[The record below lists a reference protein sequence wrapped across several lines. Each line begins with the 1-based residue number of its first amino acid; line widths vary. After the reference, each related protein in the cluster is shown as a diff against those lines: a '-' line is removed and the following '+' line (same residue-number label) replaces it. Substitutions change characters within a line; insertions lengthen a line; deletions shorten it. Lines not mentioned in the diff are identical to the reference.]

1 MKNWTIIANEIDGR
15 TAKQCRERWCNHLD
29 PSIIKGN
36 WTEEEDALILQ
47 RQKEMGN
54 KWSKISKM
62 LLGRTENAVKVRWK
76 ALDRAAKKAI
86 ALAKLGVD
94 ASKKNNANR
103 SSNRRRS
110 SKKKTTKKNR
120 GSLPRR
126 RTGST
131 GPSFVN
137 NLVGLL
143 DNDDYDDNNN
153 NNNNNNIT
161 KNDMNNSLD
170 ANGDG
175 IRNNNSLLNSVDDP
189 DFSNLFNSNDE
200 DMMIASLDMNADD
213 MEDDDEMVGTSNNNN
228 NSNNNSNNNNNNNYR
243 NRNSLLNNSRN
254 AQHSRD
260 GSGKNWNDLMSFG
273 TDDLSGFDVTDVFA
287 DD

>member
-94 ASKKNNANR
+94 ASKKNNANL
-103 SSNRRRS
+103 
-110 SKKKTTKKNR
+110 SKDIDVEMSEPEKTTSIAGKK
-120 GSLPRR
+120 RR
-126 RTGST
+126 KN
-131 GPSFVN
+131 VDEK
-137 NLVGLL
+137 LV
-143 DNDDYDDNNN
+143 
-153 NNNNNNIT
+153 
-161 KNDMNNSLD
+161 K
-170 ANGDG
+170 
-175 IRNNNSLLNSVDDP
+175 
-189 DFSNLFNSNDE
+189 
-200 DMMIASLDMNADD
+200 
-213 MEDDDEMVGTSNNNN
+213 
-228 NSNNNSNNNNNNNYR
+228 
-243 NRNSLLNNSRN
+243 
-254 AQHSRD
+254 
-260 GSGKNWNDLMSFG
+260 
-273 TDDLSGFDVTDVFA
+273 
-287 DD
+287 

>member
-110 SKKKTTKKNR
+110 SKKKTK
-120 GSLPRR
+120 SLK
-126 RTGST
+126 SM
-131 GPSFVN
+131 
-137 NLVGLL
+137 
-143 DNDDYDDNNN
+143 NDS
-153 NNNNNNIT
+153 
-161 KNDMNNSLD
+161 MFEL
-170 ANGDG
+170 
-175 IRNNNSLLNSVDDP
+175 
-189 DFSNLFNSNDE
+189 
-200 DMMIASLDMNADD
+200 
-213 MEDDDEMVGTSNNNN
+213 
-228 NSNNNSNNNNNNNYR
+228 
-243 NRNSLLNNSRN
+243 
-254 AQHSRD
+254 
-260 GSGKNWNDLMSFG
+260 
-273 TDDLSGFDVTDVFA
+273 FA
-287 DD
+287 DKETCSKTCTKFLSETEHIELTKHVNMVLGPNQN